1 MTNEDNTEGGTNGS
15 PFGSGVESVQEA
27 VTSRRGF
34 LAGSTAAGIGALAFG
49 TSGVAADHEGN
60 GDGNG
65 EEMSDEESSE
75 DSEGA
80 SEIAGSGIWDVD
92 VLNYALTLEH
102 LEDAFYQQNLKSLG
116 GYYSKDT
123 IISADMFEPLPY
135 DVREPIYHQLTQIG
149 EHEAAHVE
157 TLEQVITDLGGTPV
171 EKAEYEFETM
181 VTDDPTAFLQTAQAL
196 ENTGVAAYAGAA
208 PYIGDDDILSAA
220 LGVHSVE
227 ARHAAF
233 INYLNGMSP
242 FPNVVDEA
250 LGRAEVLEVASQF
263 IVD

>member
-1 MTNEDNTEGGTNGS
+1 MTNQEHTEGGTDGT
-15 PFGSGVESVQEA
+15 PFDAGVESVQEA

-34 LAGSTAAGIGALAFG
+34 LAGSTAAGLGALAFG
-49 TSGVAADHEGN
+49 TSGVAADNHGGEEGM
-60 GDGNG
+60 NG
-65 EEMSDEESSE
+65 EGSENAENSES
-75 DSEGA
+75 A
-80 SEIAGSGIWDVD
+80 TEIAGSGIWDVD

-116 GYYSKDT
+116 GFYSKET
-123 IISADMFEPLPY
+123 IVSADMFDHIPY
-135 DVREPIYHQLTQIG
+135 SVREPIYGHLTDIG

-157 TLEQVITDLGGTPV
+157 TLETVIEDLGGTPV
-171 EKAEYEFETM
+171 EKAEYEFGTM
-181 VTDDPTAFLQTAQAL
+181 VTDDPTAFFQTAQAL

-227 ARHAAF
+227 ARHASF
-233 INYLNGMSP
+233 LNYLNGADP
-242 FPNVVDEA
+242 FPNAVDEA
-250 LGRAEVLEVASQF
+250 LGRAEVLEIATQF

>member
-1 MTNEDNTEGGTNGS
+1 MTNEDNTEDGTNGS
-15 PFGSGVESVQEA
+15 PFGAGVESVQEA

-34 LAGSTAAGIGALAFG
+34 LAGSTAAGLGALAFG
-49 TSGVAADHEGN
+49 TSGVAADNHQGN
-60 GDGNG
+60 GNGNG
-65 EEMSDEESSE
+65 KGSGEGSE
-75 DSEGA
+75 NSEGA
-80 SEIAGSGIWDVD
+80 TEIAGSGIWDVD

-102 LEDAFYQQNLKSLG
+102 LEDAFYQHNLKSLG
-116 GYYSKDT
+116 GFYSYET
-123 IISADMFEPLPY
+123 ITGSGMISHLPSAAQEAVY
-135 DVREPIYHQLTQIG
+135 EHLTTIG

-171 EKAEYEFETM
+171 EKAEYEFGTM
-181 VTDDPTAFLQTAQAL
+181 VTDDPTAFLETGMAL

-208 PYIGDDDILSAA
+208 PYIGSDDLLSAA
-220 LGVHSVE
+220 LGIHSVE

-233 INYLNGMSP
+233 LNALNGATP

-250 LGRAEVLEVASQF
+250 KGRAEVLEVATQF